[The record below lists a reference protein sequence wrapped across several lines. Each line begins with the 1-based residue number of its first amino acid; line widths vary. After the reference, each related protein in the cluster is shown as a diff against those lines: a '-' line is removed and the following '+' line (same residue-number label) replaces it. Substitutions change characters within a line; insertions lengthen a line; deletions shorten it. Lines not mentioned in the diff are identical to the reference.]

1 MLDKPGLTGASPLG
15 PGDVVAKR
23 YQVIEEIGRGGYA
36 IVYKAHDRETGTV
49 IALKT
54 IRPIAPRPDEVRERF
69 RREAEL
75 VSRLNHPNTVRV
87 FDAGYDN
94 EFYLAMEY
102 LQGYA
107 LSEIL
112 DGVRGISPRR
122 ALAIATGVLES
133 LTEAHAQGIVHRD
146 LKPENVF
153 LVQRPDGSELVK
165 VLDFGI
171 AKLIHDDEKM
181 PALTLKGRAMG
192 TPTYMSP
199 EQAKGGKVT
208 AHSDIYSVAVLM
220 YEMLCG
226 VPPFQGETAMDIM
239 LKHVNERPPGLTV
252 SGLQESV
259 IDRAVLKALT
269 KAPDQRFRTAWEF
282 LAAIGGPA
290 VRLHDGMPML
300 RVLPP
305 DEFGRSDV
313 AGRAGD
319 LEPSGD
325 GSNKPTVTGLPK
337 QNIFGSWFKRKN

>member
-15 PGDVVAKR
+15 PGDVVANR
-23 YQVIEEIGRGGYA
+23 YQVIEELGRGGYA
-36 IVYKAHDRETGTV
+36 IVYKAHDRQTGTV

-107 LSEIL
+107 LAEIL

-122 ALAIATGVLES
+122 ALAIACGVLES
-133 LTEAHAQGIVHRD
+133 LTEAHGQGIVHRD

-153 LVQRPDGSELVK
+153 LVQQPDGGELVK

-171 AKLIHDDEKM
+171 AKLIHDDDKM

-199 EQAKGGKVT
+199 EQAKGGKLT
-208 AHSDIYSVAVLM
+208 IHSDIYSVAVLV

-226 VPPFQGETAMDIM
+226 VPPFQGDNAMDIM
-239 LKHVNERPPGLTV
+239 LKHVNEKPPSLTV
-252 SGLQESV
+252 QGLKDSAV
-259 IDRAVLKALT
+259 DRALQKALA
-269 KAPDQRFRTAWEF
+269 KAPDQRFASAAEF
-282 LAAIGGPA
+282 LAAIGGTA
-290 VRLHDGMPML
+290 VRVQDAAPSL
-300 RVLPP
+300 RTLPP
-305 DEFGRSDV
+305 EEA
-313 AGRAGD
+313 AGNGTS
-319 LEPSGD
+319 EPS
-325 GSNKPTVTGLPK
+325 SRPTVTGLPK